1 MSALEN
7 FSDKFKHFGPTTW
20 AIKNKTA
27 VYLLMLV
34 VSGIGI
40 FQFMTLPKEQ
50 FPDIV
55 IPTIYVST
63 IYTGNSPKDIENLV
77 TRPIE
82 KQIKA
87 ITGAKINKFTSTSQ
101 QDYSA
106 IVVEFETDVQ
116 TDVALQKVKDAVD
129 KAKQDLPT
137 DLTQQPT
144 ALEVSF
150 SDQPI
155 MYVNISGDY
164 DQQRLK
170 KFADDM
176 KDRLE
181 DLPSL
186 NRVDIVG
193 APEREFQID
202 VDNYK
207 MRSSNI
213 TFSDIDQAVKG
224 ENLDISGG
232 LLDVGTM
239 KRNLQLK
246 GQFHTAQDIA
256 QIVIRSPNG
265 GNPVY
270 LKDIATI
277 KDTIKDRESYAR
289 LDGKNVVTL
298 NIIKRSGENLIETSD
313 TVRGVVKEMQASL
326 PRDLNVVVTGDQSTQ
341 TRNSFNDLVNSIVI
355 GFVLVLIILMFFMG
369 LVNAF
374 FVALSVPLSMFVA
387 FCALPGAD
395 IIIGTHVTLNFIVLF
410 ALLFG
415 LGIIVDDAIV
425 VIENT
430 HRIFTQGKGR
440 IDAPRSAMMAAG
452 EVFVPVLAGTLT
464 TLAPFFPLLFWPGII
479 GKFMVY
485 LPAMLIFTL
494 AASLIVA
501 FLMNPVFAVDFMN
514 HPEEE
519 GKHSPSSIFRSLGF
533 WIVVVFGVFLD
544 FIGNT
549 FLGNLLLFFAIL
561 AILYKFLFE
570 RMIHGFQNR
579 TLPWI
584 MSHYEHGL
592 RWALKGWRPAWLLV
606 STFVLLLVSLGLFMA
621 RKVQVVFFPKGD
633 PNQVYVYLKL
643 PVGTNVDYT
652 DSVTHVLEGR
662 VYGVLGMGDG
672 TKPNPIVESVI
683 TNVAVGANDPTSGDQ
698 STHPELGRIQVSFVE
713 YAKRNGVST
722 SLYLDSIRH
731 VMRGIPGAQI
741 TVDQEQN
748 GPPTDPPVNIE
759 IASDDFD
766 DLIKTAVSL
775 KNYLDSLQT
784 PGVEELKMDIDLTN
798 PEITLTV
805 DRQRAMIEGIN
816 SSTIGQELRTALFG
830 LESSKIKEGKDEY
843 KIYIRNQESQRKN
856 LTDLL
861 NMNITYRDIA
871 AGGAIRNVPIS
882 SLVHVDYTSTLG
894 SVKRKNQKRTITL
907 KSNVLNGYT
916 PTAVNQQL
924 AQQIGNFRSKPDDVT
939 IKQTGEG
946 EQQAETGAFLGKAL
960 VIALATILV
969 ILVLQ
974 FGSVSKPVIILTE
987 ILFSVIGVIL
997 GFAITKMEVS
1007 VIMTGLG
1014 IVGLAGIVVKNGILV
1029 IEFTDELRGRGM
1041 KTREAAIEAGKTRI
1055 IPVLLTAM
1063 AAILALIPLAV
1074 GFNINFVTLFRDLNP
1089 HIYFGGDNTVFWKPL
1104 SWTII
1109 FGLAF
1114 AFFMTLF
1121 IVPSMYLIAERLRR
1135 PMRKMFGGKW
1145 ISFLGIPPFTPLF
1158 LYLIMVTLQLKH
1170 VQRFFR
1176 INYNVLFGL
1185 ALMPIVYLVLA
1196 FIGAPT
1202 QLLNLFGLLSLVFTI
1217 MVVIRQAARPFMRSS
1232 GNTGK
1237 FKPIIDR
1244 KD

>member
-1 MSALEN
+1 MNVLEN
-7 FSDKFKHFGPTTW
+7 FTNKFKNFGPTTW
-20 AIKNKTA
+20 SIKNKTSI
-27 VYLLMLV
+27 YLLMLI
-34 VSGIGI
+34 VSGWGVY
-40 FQFMTLPKEQ
+40 QFVTLPKEQ

-63 IYTGNSPKDIENLV
+63 IYTGNSPKDMENLV

-82 KQIKA
+82 KQIKS

-137 DLTQQPT
+137 DLTQEPT

-181 DLPSL
+181 ELPQL

-207 MRSSNI
+207 MRSANLS
-213 TFSDIDQAVKG
+213 FGDIDNAVKG

-232 LLDVGTM
+232 LLDVGNM

-246 GQFHTAQDIA
+246 GQFHTAQDIS
-256 QIVIRSPNG
+256 QIIVRSPSG
-265 GNPVY
+265 GGAVY

-277 KDTIKDRESYAR
+277 KDTIRDRESYAR
-289 LDGKNVVTL
+289 LSGKNVVTL

-313 TVRGVVKEMQASL
+313 EVKKTVEEMKGTY
-326 PRDLNVVVTGDQSTQ
+326 PKDLDIVVTGDQSTK
-341 TRNSFNDLVNSIVI
+341 TRSSFNDLVNSIVI

-369 LVNAF
+369 VVNAF

-387 FCALPGAD
+387 FVFLPAAD
-395 IIIGTHVTLNFIVLF
+395 LLIGSHVTLNFIVLF

-430 HRIFTQGKGR
+430 HRIFTQGKGK
-440 IDAPRSAMMAAG
+440 INTQQSAMMAAG
-452 EVFVPVLAGTLT
+452 EVFIPVFAGTLT
-464 TLAPFFPLLFWPGII
+464 TLAPFVPLLFWPGLI

-494 AASLIVA
+494 TASLIVA
-501 FLMNPVFAVDFMN
+501 FIMNPVFAVDFMN

-519 GKHSPSSIFRSLGF
+519 GKTSRFGLFKKPGF
-533 WIVVVFGVFLD
+533 WIAVVLGILLD
-544 FIGNT
+544 RVKIT
-549 FLGNLLLFFAIL
+549 FLGNLLLLFVIL
-561 AILYKFLFE
+561 VILNKFVFD

-579 TLPWI
+579 VLPWI
-584 MSHYEHGL
+584 MGHYESLL

-606 STFVLLLVSLGLFMA
+606 STFLLLIFSFIFFGM
-621 RKVQVVFFPKGD
+621 RKVSVVFFPKGD
-633 PNQVYVYLKL
+633 PNQIYVYLKL

-652 DSVTHVLEGR
+652 DSVTRVLEGR
-662 VYGVLGMGDG
+662 VYKVLDMENG
-672 TKPNPIVESVI
+672 KANPAVESVI
-683 TNVAVGANDPTSGDQ
+683 SNVAIGANDPTSGDQ
-698 STHPELGRIQVSFVE
+698 STHPELGRIQVSFVDF
-713 YAKRNGVST
+713 AKRGHVNTAV
-722 SLYLDSIRH
+722 YLDSIRN
-731 VMRGIPGAQI
+731 VMKGIPGAEI
-741 TVDQEQN
+741 SVDQEKG

-759 IASDDFD
+759 IASEDFD
-766 DLIKTAVSL
+766 DLIKTATSL

-805 DRQRAMIEGIN
+805 DRQRAMTEGV
-816 SSTIGQELRTALFG
+816 SSSQIGQTLRTAVFG

-843 KIYIRNQESQRKN
+843 KIYIRNQASQRKN
-856 LTDLL
+856 LSDLL
-861 NMNITYRDIA
+861 NMNVTFRDIA
-871 AGGAIRNVPIS
+871 GGGAIKNVPIS
-882 SLVHVDYTSTLG
+882 SLVKVDYTSTLG
-894 SVKRKNQKRTITL
+894 SVKRKNQKRVITL

-916 PTAVNQQL
+916 PPGVNEQL
-924 AQQIGNFRSKPDDVT
+924 AKSIADFKKKPDGVT

-946 EQQAETGAFLGKAL
+946 AQQAETVAFLEKAL
-960 VIALATILV
+960 VIALAAILL

-974 FGSVSKPVIILTE
+974 FNSVSKSVIILME
-987 ILFSVIGVIL
+987 ILFSIIGVIL

-1007 VIMTGLG
+1007 AIMTGLG

-1041 KTREAAIEAGKTRI
+1041 KTREAVIEAGKTRI

-1063 AAILALIPLAV
+1063 AAILALVPLAV
-1074 GFNINFVTLFRDLNP
+1074 GFNINFVTLFSDLNP
-1089 HIYFGGDNTVFWKPL
+1089 HIYFGGDNAVFWKPL

-1121 IVPSMYLIAERLRR
+1121 MVPSMYLIAERLRR
-1135 PMRKMFGGKW
+1135 PMRRHYGGKW
-1145 ISFLGIPPFTPLF
+1145 ISFLGIPPFTIIF
-1158 LYLIMVTLQLKH
+1158 LL
-1170 VQRFFR
+1170 
-1176 INYNVLFGL
+1176 
-1185 ALMPIVYLVLA
+1185 
-1196 FIGAPT
+1196 
-1202 QLLNLFGLLSLVFTI
+1202 LVFVTI
-1217 MVVIRQAARPFMRSS
+1217 IWHSFEAGDRRRRLQGKRGASETWIRSWF
-1232 GNTGK
+1232 
-1237 FKPIIDR
+1237 
-1244 KD
+1244 

>member
-1 MSALEN
+1 MSVLEN
-7 FSDKFKHFGPTTW
+7 FTNKFKHFGPTTW
-20 AIKNKTA
+20 SIKNKTSI
-27 VYLLMLV
+27 YLLMLI
-34 VSGIGI
+34 VSGWGV
-40 FQFMTLPKEQ
+40 FQFVTLPKEQ

-63 IYTGNSPKDIENLV
+63 IYTGNSPKDMENLV

-129 KAKQDLPT
+129 KSKQDLPT

-176 KDRLE
+176 KDQLE
-181 DLPSL
+181 DLPEL

-193 APEREFQID
+193 APEREFQIN
-202 VDNYK
+202 VDNYR

-213 TFSDIDQAVKG
+213 TFDDIDNAVKG

-232 LLDVGTM
+232 LLDVGNM

-246 GQFHTAQDIA
+246 GQFHTADDIA
-256 QIVIRSPNG
+256 KIIVRSPNG
-265 GNPVY
+265 GGAVY

-277 KDTIKDRESYAR
+277 KDTIRDRESYAR

-298 NIIKRSGENLIETSD
+298 NIIKRSGENLINTSD
-313 TVRGVVKEMQASL
+313 DVKKTVDEMKADL
-326 PRDLNVVVTGDQSTQ
+326 PKDLNIVLTGDLSTK
-341 TRNSFNDLVNSIVI
+341 TRTSFNDLVNSIII

-369 LVNAF
+369 VVNAF

-387 FCALPGAD
+387 FVFLPAAD

-430 HRIFTQGKGR
+430 HRIFTQGKGK
-440 IDAPRSAMMAAG
+440 INTQQSAMMAAG
-452 EVFVPVLAGTLT
+452 EVFIPVFAGTLT

-494 AASLIVA
+494 TASLIVA
-501 FLMNPVFAVDFMN
+501 FIMNPVFAVDFMN

-519 GKHSPSSIFRSLGF
+519 GKTSKFSIFKTPGF
-533 WIVVVFGVFLD
+533 WIALILGILLD
-544 FIGNT
+544 LAKVT
-549 FLGNLLLFFAIL
+549 FLGNLLLFLVIL
-561 AILYKFLFE
+561 VILNKFLFDD
-570 RMIHGFQNR
+570 MIHGFQNR
-579 TLPWI
+579 VLPWI
-584 MSHYEHGL
+584 MGHYESLL
-592 RWALKGWRPAWLLV
+592 RWALKGWRPAWLLL
-606 STFVLLLVSLGLFMA
+606 STFALLIFSFMFFAA

-643 PVGTNVDYT
+643 PVGTAVDYT
-652 DSVTHVLEGR
+652 DSVTKVLEKR
-662 VYGVLGMGDG
+662 VYKVLGMEDG
-672 TKPNPIVESVI
+672 KKNPVVESVI
-683 TNVAVGANDPTSGDQ
+683 SNVAIGAGDPTSGDQ

-713 YAKRNGVST
+713 FAKRNGVVT
-722 SLYLDSIRH
+722 SRYLDSIRA
-731 VMRGIPGAQI
+731 VMKGIPGAEI
-741 TVDQEQN
+741 SVDQEQN

-759 IASDDFD
+759 VASENFD
-766 DLIKTAVSL
+766 DLIKTAVAL
-775 KNYLDSLQT
+775 KNYLDSIAT

-805 DRQRAMIEGIN
+805 DRERAMREGVN
-816 SSTIGQELRTALFG
+816 SSQVGQELRTALFG
-830 LESSKIKEGKDEY
+830 KESSKIKEGKDEY
-843 KIYIRNQESQRKN
+843 KIYIRNKEIQRKN
-856 LTDLL
+856 LSDLL
-861 NMNITYRDIA
+861 NMNVTFRDIA
-871 AGGAIRNVPIS
+871 GGGAIKNIPIS
-882 SLVHVDYTSTLG
+882 SLVKVDYTSTLG
-894 SVKRKNQKRTITL
+894 SVKRKNQKRVITL

-916 PTAVNQQL
+916 PTAVNQDL
-924 AQQIGNFRSKPDDVT
+924 AKSISDFKKKADGVT

-960 VIALATILV
+960 VIALMAILL

-974 FGSVSKPVIILTE
+974 FNSVAKSVIILTE

-1007 VIMTGLG
+1007 AIMTGLG

-1029 IEFTDELRGRGM
+1029 IEFTDELRARGM
-1041 KTREAAIEAGKTRI
+1041 KTREAVIEAGKTRI

-1074 GFNINFVTLFRDLNP
+1074 GFNINFVTLFSELNP
-1089 HIYFGGDNTVFWKPL
+1089 HIYFGGDNAVFWKPL

-1121 IVPSMYLIAERLRR
+1121 MVPSMYLISERLRR
-1135 PMRKMFGGKW
+1135 PMRRHFGGKW
-1145 ISFLGIPPFTPLF
+1145 ISFLGIPPFTIIFIL
-1158 LYLIMVTLQLKH
+1158 
-1170 VQRFFR
+1170 
-1176 INYNVLFGL
+1176 
-1185 ALMPIVYLVLA
+1185 LMFWTMIVHSFEVA
-1196 FIGAPT
+1196 RRRRK
-1202 QLLNLFGLLSLVFTI
+1202 LSGKAGEAW
-1217 MVVIRQAARPFMRSS
+1217 IRSWF
-1232 GNTGK
+1232 
-1237 FKPIIDR
+1237 
-1244 KD
+1244 